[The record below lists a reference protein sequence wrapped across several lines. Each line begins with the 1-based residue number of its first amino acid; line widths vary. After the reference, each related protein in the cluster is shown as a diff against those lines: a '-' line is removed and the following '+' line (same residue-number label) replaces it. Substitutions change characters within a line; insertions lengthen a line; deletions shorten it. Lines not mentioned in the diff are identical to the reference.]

1 MNGKESSDGTAA
13 KPRFDTPFL
22 KAQLSR
28 MTPEAM
34 QAGQRML
41 AEAGWK
47 QNCPCYG
54 AVPPTDLEPDPAPE
68 SQRPLRR
75 V

>member
-1 MNGKESSDGTAA
+1 MDSTDKPPA

-22 KAQLSR
+22 KAQLAR

-47 QNCPCYG
+47 QNCPSYG
-54 AVPPTDLEPDPAPE
+54 SVLPTELEPDPAPE
-68 SQRPLRR
+68 SQRPLRQA
-75 V
+75 